1 MEQNNEALKLDAA
14 KDFPVA
20 KDRLYRAW
28 TDEEELKRWWHPGDN
43 KLISVENDIREGGI
57 AKYEFQAAGDGEK
70 TFTISGAYKEAA
82 PAERLVY
89 TWNWQM
95 PDAPVGD
102 GEHLLTVRFSETG
115 QGTSRLDV
123 TQENFG
129 TEEAIHPHRKGWD
142 EALESLRAY
151 LVNQAQ
157 D

>member
-1 MEQNNEALKLDAA
+1 MEQNKEALKLDAS
-14 KDFPVA
+14 KDFPVK

-28 TDEEELKRWWHPGDN
+28 TDGEELKRWWHPGDN
-43 KLISVENDIREGGI
+43 QLVSVEADIREGGTV
-57 AKYEFQAAGDGEK
+57 YYQFQADGGDN
-70 TFTISGAYKEAA
+70 TFIISGAYKEVA
-82 PAERLVY
+82 PPDRLVY
-89 TWNWQM
+89 TWNWQL
-95 PDAPVGD
+95 PNQPVGD
-102 GEHLLTVRFSETG
+102 GEHLLTVQFSDEG
-115 QGTSRLDV
+115 EGSRIAV